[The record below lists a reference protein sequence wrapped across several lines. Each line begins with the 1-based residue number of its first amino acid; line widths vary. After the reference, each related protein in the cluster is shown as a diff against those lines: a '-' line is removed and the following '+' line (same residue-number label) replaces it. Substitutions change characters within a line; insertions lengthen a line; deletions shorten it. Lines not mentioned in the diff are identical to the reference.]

1 MTLIL
6 QSEHFEI
13 DVLKYEKTINI
24 LDKKSDGVCKVM
36 KNQLIVPQM
45 VYNFIAPYLKEEYRI
60 DYTNEENWEEITGL
74 VDHLDTILDE
84 KFYSLFVADDYFT

>member
-1 MTLIL
+1 MLIL

-13 DVLKYEKTINI
+13 EILKYEKTINI

-36 KNQLIVPQM
+36 KNQLIVPKM

-60 DYTNEENWEEITGL
+60 DYKNEESGDKIIGL

-84 KFYSLFVADDYFT
+84 KFYSLFIADEF

>member
-1 MTLIL
+1 MLIL

-13 DVLKYEKTINI
+13 EILRYEKTINI

-45 VYNFIAPYLKEEYRI
+45 TYSFIAPYLKEEYRI
-60 DYTNEENWEEITGL
+60 DYKNEENKEEITGL

-84 KFYSLFVADDYFT
+84 KFYSLFIADEF

>member
-1 MTLIL
+1 MLIL

-13 DVLKYEKTINI
+13 EILRYEKTINI

-45 VYNFIAPYLKEEYRI
+45 TYSFIAPYLKEEYRI
-60 DYTNEENWEEITGL
+60 DYKNEESGDKIIGL

-84 KFYSLFVADDYFT
+84 KFYSLFIADEF

>member
-1 MTLIL
+1 MLIL

-13 DVLKYEKTINI
+13 EILRYEKTINI

-45 VYNFIAPYLKEEYRI
+45 TYSFIAPYLKEEYRI
-60 DYTNEENWEEITGL
+60 DYKNEESGDKITGIA
-74 VDHLDTILDE
+74 DHIDTIL
-84 KFYSLFVADDYFT
+84 

>member
-1 MTLIL
+1 MLIL

-13 DVLKYEKTINI
+13 EILKYEKTINI

-45 VYNFIAPYLKEEYRI
+45 TYSFIAPYLKEEYRI
-60 DYTNEENWEEITGL
+60 DYKNEESGDKITGIA
-74 VDHLDTILDE
+74 DHIDTIL
-84 KFYSLFVADDYFT
+84 

>member
-1 MTLIL
+1 MLIL

-13 DVLKYEKTINI
+13 EILRYEKTINI

-45 VYNFIAPYLKEEYRI
+45 TYSFIAPYLKEEYRI
-60 DYTNEENWEEITGL
+60 DYKNEESGEEITGL
-74 VDHLDTILDE
+74 VDHIDTILEE
-84 KFYSLFVADDYFT
+84 KFYSLFIADEF

>member
-1 MTLIL
+1 MLIL

-13 DVLKYEKTINI
+13 EILRYEKTINI

-45 VYNFIAPYLKEEYRI
+45 TYSFIAPYLKEEYRI
-60 DYTNEENWEEITGL
+60 DYKNEE
-74 VDHLDTILDE
+74 
-84 KFYSLFVADDYFT
+84 S

>member
-1 MTLIL
+1 MLIL

-13 DVLKYEKTINI
+13 EILRYEKTINI

-45 VYNFIAPYLKEEYRI
+45 TYSFIAPYLKEEYRI
-60 DYTNEENWEEITGL
+60 DYKNEESWEEITGL
-74 VDHLDTILDE
+74 VDHIDTIL
-84 KFYSLFVADDYFT
+84 

>member
-1 MTLIL
+1 MLIL

-13 DVLKYEKTINI
+13 DILRYEKTINI

-45 VYNFIAPYLKEEYRI
+45 TYSFIAPYLKEEYRI
-60 DYTNEENWEEITGL
+60 DYKNEESGDKIIGL

-84 KFYSLFVADDYFT
+84 KFYSLFIADEF

>member
-1 MTLIL
+1 MLIL

-13 DVLKYEKTINI
+13 EILRYEKTINI

-45 VYNFIAPYLKEEYRI
+45 TYSFIAPYLKEEYRI
-60 DYTNEENWEEITGL
+60 DYKNEESWEEITGL
-74 VDHLDTILDE
+74 VDNIDTILEE
-84 KFYSLFVADDYFT
+84 KFYSLFIADEF

>member
-1 MTLIL
+1 MLIL

-13 DVLKYEKTINI
+13 EILRYEKTINI

-36 KNQLIVPQM
+36 KNQLIVPRM
-45 VYNFIAPYLKEEYRI
+45 VYDIISMYLKEEYRI
-60 DYTNEENWEEITGL
+60 DYKNEENKEEITGL

-84 KFYSLFVADDYFT
+84 KFYSLFIADEF

>member
-1 MTLIL
+1 MLIL

-13 DVLKYEKTINI
+13 DVLKYEKTINF
-24 LDKKSDGVCKVM
+24 LDKKSDGVCKDM

-45 VYNFIAPYLKEEYRI
+45 VYNFIAHYLKEEYRI

-74 VDHLDTILDE
+74 VDHIDTILDE
-84 KFYSLFVADDYFT
+84 KFYSLFVADDYFA

>member
-1 MTLIL
+1 MLIL

-13 DVLKYEKTINI
+13 EILRYEKTINI

-45 VYNFIAPYLKEEYRI
+45 TYSFIAPYLKEEYRI
-60 DYTNEENWEEITGL
+60 DYKNEESGDKITGIA
-74 VDHLDTILDE
+74 DHLDTIL
-84 KFYSLFVADDYFT
+84 

>member
-1 MTLIL
+1 MLIL

-13 DVLKYEKTINI
+13 EILKYEKTINI

-45 VYNFIAPYLKEEYRI
+45 TYSFIAPYLKEEYRI
-60 DYTNEENWEEITGL
+60 DYKNEESGDKITGIA
-74 VDHLDTILDE
+74 DHLDTILDE
-84 KFYSLFVADDYFT
+84 KFYSLFIADEF

>member
-1 MTLIL
+1 MLIL

-13 DVLKYEKTINI
+13 EILRYEKTINI

-45 VYNFIAPYLKEEYRI
+45 TYSFIAPYLKEEYRI
-60 DYTNEENWEEITGL
+60 DYKNEESWEEITGL
-74 VDHLDTILDE
+74 VDHIDTILEE
-84 KFYSLFVADDYFT
+84 KFYSLFIADEF

>member
-1 MTLIL
+1 MLIL

-13 DVLKYEKTINI
+13 EILRYEKTINI

-45 VYNFIAPYLKEEYRI
+45 TYSFIAPYLKEEYRI
-60 DYTNEENWEEITGL
+60 DYKNEESGDKITGL

-84 KFYSLFVADDYFT
+84 KFYSLFIADEF